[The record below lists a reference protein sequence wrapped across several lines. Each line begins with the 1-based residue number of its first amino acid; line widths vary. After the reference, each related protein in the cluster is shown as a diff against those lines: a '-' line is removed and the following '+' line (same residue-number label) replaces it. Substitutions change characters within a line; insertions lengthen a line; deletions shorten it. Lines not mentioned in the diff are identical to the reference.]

1 MKLRNPFSAS
11 RLADDRREP
20 YLQVFLLGFAIL
32 LIAILPIM
40 IFTGGYFIYYGDYNS
55 QQIPFYQIA
64 HDAVQSG
71 QLGWNWNT
79 DLGANFIGSYSFY
92 LLGSPFFWIT
102 LLFPSSATLY
112 LMPYLLA
119 LKHAVAALTSYAFIR
134 RFVRSRRAAFIGALL
149 YAFSGFQLYNI
160 FFNHFQ
166 DVTAFFPLLLIALE
180 ERVNNDRRGV
190 FAITVAFMAMLNY
203 FFFTGQVVFVILYFV
218 MRCPCKDFNI
228 NLRKFFS
235 IALESVIG
243 VMISCFMLLP
253 SALAILN
260 NNRVDTHLYGMDMV
274 AFSDRTRVLRII
286 QSFFMIPDVP
296 ARPNLF
302 SSEYAKWASIGGYL
316 PLFSMTGV
324 LSFMASKK
332 KHWAT
337 RLVAICAVCAVI
349 PILNSAFYAL
359 NSSYYARW
367 YYMPI
372 LIMAM
377 MTAYV
382 LDNGAIQTKRS
393 VVICG
398 IALAG
403 CAVIACLP
411 TKDEQQEVH
420 WFQFAEYP
428 WYFWLVLLL
437 CVMMLVG
444 AAILWR
450 RREKGLPFM
459 NAALWSSVLS
469 CLVCTVTVVYFGVG
483 LGSYPTY
490 YVNYA
495 IKGADEIHL
504 EEEENQFFRV
514 DISENYDNY
523 PMLWG
528 YSSMRC
534 FHSIVP
540 TSIMDFYNSVGITRD
555 VASRAETNNFPLR
568 AMFNVK
574 YYFDKYYT
582 DKADTYEYE
591 LDLPGFAYIGKQ
603 NGFYVYENLYY
614 VPMGVAYDYYIDEE
628 QLNKN
633 TALTRQKIMLK
644 ALGLTAHQ
652 ITKYGEMLEEI
663 PETEKYNMDEAEY
676 LATCEKMKAQSC
688 DTFTYDSYGFDA
700 TITLDAPKLVFFS
713 VPYEE
718 GWTAT
723 VNGKPVDVEKVNYG
737 FMAVLCE
744 AGDNVIHFDYETPG
758 LNYGLRLTFCGLL
771 VLIVYLLWAKW
782 KFRGV
787 RPRHYAYT
795 HCYDY
800 DSIEPMP
807 VHQLYM
813 EYAVYRHDPNMLND
827 DTAAKPK
834 SDSDK
839 TTTDPTENIE
849 EKKE

>member
-20 YLQVFLLGFAIL
+20 YLQVFVLGFAIL
-32 LIAILPIM
+32 LLAILPIM
-40 IFTGGYFIYYGDYNS
+40 IFADGYFIYYGDYNS
-55 QQIPFYQIA
+55 QQIPFYHLA
-64 HDAVQSG
+64 HDAVQNG
-71 QLGWNWNT
+71 ELGWNWNT

-102 LLFPSSATLY
+102 LLFPSGVTLY

-134 RFVRSRRAAFIGALL
+134 RFVRSRQAAFIGALL
-149 YAFSGFQLYNI
+149 YAFSGFQLFNI

-180 ERVNNDRRGV
+180 ERVNNDRRGL
-190 FAITVAFMAMLNY
+190 FAITAAFMAMLNY
-203 FFFTGQVVFVILYFV
+203 FFFTGQVVFVILYFIV
-218 MRCPCKDFNI
+218 RCPCKDFHI

-235 IALESVIG
+235 IALESVVG
-243 VMISCFMLLP
+243 VMLSGFMLLP

-260 NNRVDTHLYGMDMV
+260 NNRVDTHLYGTDMV

-302 SSEYAKWASIGGYL
+302 SSEYARWSSIGGYL

-337 RLVAICAVCAVI
+337 RLVAVCAVCAVI
-349 PILNSAFYAL
+349 PILNTAFYAL

-382 LDNGAIQTKRS
+382 LDNATIQTKRS
-393 VVICG
+393 VAICG

-403 CAVIACLP
+403 FAVIACLP
-411 TKDEQQEVH
+411 TKDDKQQVR

-437 CVMMLVG
+437 CIMMLVG

-459 NAALWSSVLS
+459 NAALWASVFS
-469 CLVCTVTVVYFGVG
+469 CLICTVTVVYFGVG
-483 LGSYPTY
+483 LGAYPTF

-495 IKGADEIHL
+495 IDGSKEIHL

-528 YSSMRC
+528 YPSMRC

-540 TSIMDFYNSVGITRD
+540 TSIMDFYSSVGITRD
-555 VASRAETNNFPLR
+555 VASRAETSDYPLR

-582 DKADTYEYE
+582 DKADTYEYKLE
-591 LDLPGFAYIGKQ
+591 LPGFEYIEKQ
-603 NGFYVYENLYY
+603 NGFYVYENKYY
-614 VPMGVAYDYYIDEE
+614 VPMGVAYDYYIDEDK
-628 QLNKN
+628 LNKT

-652 ITKYGEMLEEI
+652 ITKYDTVLEPI

-676 LATCEKMKAQSC
+676 FATCEKMKAQSC
-688 DTFTYDSYGFDA
+688 DTFVYDSYSFEA
-700 TITLDAPKLVFFS
+700 SITLDAPKLVFFS
-713 VPYEE
+713 VPYED

-723 VNGKPVDVEKVNYG
+723 VNGKPVEVEKVNYG

-758 LNYGLRLTFCGLL
+758 LHYGFRLTFCGLL
-771 VLIVYLLWAKW
+771 VLIVYLIWAKW

-787 RPRHYAYT
+787 RPKHYAHT

-800 DSIEPMP
+800 DSVEPMP
-807 VHQLYM
+807 MHQLYM
-813 EYAVYRHDPNMLND
+813 EYAAHRHDACTATD
-827 DTAAKPK
+827 DMATAP
-834 SDSDK
+834 
-839 TTTDPTENIE
+839 ENKESSTE
-849 EKKE
+849 EKE